1 MDFYQ
6 KFLLKTLGNKINKK
20 LQPNEQIDITSEDEV
35 MANINVLLEK
45 VDKIE
50 FGSPTGESFS
60 YLPKEDKISIMRLIS
75 ATAALTSNVEWL
87 FATKD
92 GYVPRSD
99 DSSARRVL
107 RATAALY
114 YDRNDTRPIA
124 TYQKIYEFDRI
135 IDEGV
140 SYEDSTIEQRSNV
153 EGRVRGIAE
162 TRCLSKFGIGEWFEN
177 EDDPEKKLSDID
189 QGNSPISQIALP
201 KNTADTVNNVAESA
215 QEEVPFENVVAD
227 PLSISFSVPSIETPA
242 SIENPIDTAE
252 SPKKRGRKP
261 KTETAATTTEESEQI
276 STATLTLSLEEAKQV
291 KATIG
296 LAASKGLTLGEI
308 AADEGMKVTN
318 LKYIYIRSHNAK
330 EKEAI
335 KVLAHSD
342 DAIMKSFEGDGISL
356 S

>member
-20 LQPNEQIDITSEDEV
+20 RQPNEQIDITSEDEV

-124 TYQKIYEFDRI
+124 TYQKIYEFDRLL
-135 IDEGV
+135 DEDV
-140 SYEDSTIEQRSNV
+140 DYNAATIEQRSNA
-153 EGRVRGIAE
+153 EGLARGIAE
-162 TRCLSKFGIGEWFEN
+162 TRCLSKFGIGEWYDN
-177 EDDPEKKLSDID
+177 LDDPEKMLSDID
-189 QGNSPISQIALP
+189 QGNEPIAQIALP
-201 KNTADTVNNVAESA
+201 ENIVNTVTESP
-215 QEEVPFENVVAD
+215 QEEIPFENVLTD
-227 PLSISFSVPSIETPA
+227 PLSIIFSANSITPTTVEDNAEASKKTTRKTKEETNA
-242 SIENPIDTAE
+242 SSDKEV
-252 SPKKRGRKP
+252 SGS
-261 KTETAATTTEESEQI
+261 SEPT
-276 STATLTLSLEEAKQV
+276 STMTSSLSLEEAKQV

-296 LAASKGLTLGEI
+296 LAKTMGHTLGQI
-308 AADEGMKVTN
+308 AADEKMKVTT
-318 LKYIYIRSHNAK
+318 LRYIYAHSHDAK

-335 KVLAHSD
+335 KLLAYSD
-342 DAIMKSFEGDGISL
+342 AEIMKSFEGAGISL

>member
-60 YLPKEDKISIMRLIS
+60 YLPKEDKIAIMRLIS

-87 FATKD
+87 FTTKD

-99 DSSARRVL
+99 DPSARRVL
-107 RATAALY
+107 RATATLY

-124 TYQKIYEFDRI
+124 TYQKIYEFDRLL
-135 IDEGV
+135 DEEV
-140 SYEDSTIEQRSNV
+140 DYNAATIEQRSNA
-153 EGRVRGIAE
+153 EGLVRGIVE
-162 TRCLSKFGIGEWFEN
+162 TRCLSKFGIGEWYDN
-177 EDDPEKKLSDID
+177 LDDPEKVLSDID
-189 QGNSPISQIALP
+189 QGNEPIAQIALP
-201 KNTADTVNNVAESA
+201 ENIVNTVTESP
-215 QEEVPFENVVAD
+215 QEEIPFENVLTD
-227 PLSISFSVPSIETPA
+227 PLSISFSVPADSITPTTLKNNADASKKTNKKAKEETNA
-242 SIENPIDTAE
+242 SSDKEALG
-252 SPKKRGRKP
+252 S
-261 KTETAATTTEESEQI
+261 SEPT
-276 STATLTLSLEEAKQV
+276 STMTFSLSLEEAKQV

-296 LAASKGLTLGEI
+296 LAKTMGHTLGKI
-308 AADEGMKVTN
+308 AADEKMKVTT
-318 LKYIYIRSHNAK
+318 LRYIYAHSHNAK

-335 KVLAHSD
+335 KLLAYSD
-342 DAIMKSFEGDGISL
+342 AEIMKSFEGAGISL